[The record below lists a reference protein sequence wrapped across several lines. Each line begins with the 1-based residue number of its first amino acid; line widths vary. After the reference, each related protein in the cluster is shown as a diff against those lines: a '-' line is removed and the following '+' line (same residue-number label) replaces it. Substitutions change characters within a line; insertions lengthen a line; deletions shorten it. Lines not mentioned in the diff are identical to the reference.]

1 MVGKFLA
8 GILSVLMLGSVAD
21 ASTGKKVLMI
31 IASHNFRDEEFLKP
45 KGIFEKQGFRVTIA
59 STTLNMA
66 TGMLGA
72 KVKPDILL
80 KDVNVA
86 MYDVIVFVGGS
97 GATEYIFDPT
107 AQKIA
112 GDAYKQGKLVAAICL
127 GPRVL
132 AEAGLLKGKRAT
144 VFGSE
149 VEAIKSKGAIYTGK
163 DVEIDGR
170 IITASGP
177 KAAEEFG
184 KAIVSLLK

>member
-1 MVGKFLA
+1 
-8 GILSVLMLGSVAD
+8 
-21 ASTGKKVLMI
+21 
-31 IASHNFRDEEFLKP
+31 
-45 KGIFEKQGFRVTIA
+45 
-59 STTLNMA
+59 MA

-86 MYDVIVFVGGS
+86 MYDVVVFVGGS

-112 GDAYKQGKLVAAICL
+112 GDAYKQGKIVAAICL

-144 VFGSE
+144 VFSSE
-149 VEAIKSKGAIYTGK
+149 TEAIKAKGAIYTGK

-177 KAAEEFG
+177 QAAEEFG
-184 KAIVSLLK
+184 KAIVTLLK